1 MTEAIETTPAPNA
14 AEEPIAAPDNP
25 VVNRCMNAWNRAYK
39 TEFEKCED
47 QNDAVNAAEIA
58 YRDAMPTLSGFENI
72 RDFIA
77 CVAHAMLIGAISG
90 NQGTR
95 LLYAAQ
101 VALTTVRRQP
111 ATPTQAA

>member
-1 MTEAIETTPAPNA
+1 MNDVNQTTSAPTVAEGPDAVPENPAVA
-14 AEEPIAAPDNP
+14 
-25 VVNRCMNAWNRAYK
+25 RCMNALDRAYDA
-39 TEFEKCED
+39 EFAKCKDED
-47 QNDAVNAAEIA
+47 DASEAAVKA
-58 YRDAMPTLSGFENI
+58 YHDAMPRLAGYENI

-77 CVAHAMLIGAISG
+77 CVAHGMLIGAITD

-111 ATPTQAA
+111 ATPIPVA